1 MPSSAAPRS
10 RLSRLIIYGTLI
22 EPHERTAVLLAFLCY
37 FVLFASYYILRPVR
51 DTVATVFGVDGL
63 PWLFTGT
70 FIGTIVAS
78 PLYAWLASRLKLKRF
93 LPTVLWFWLLNV
105 VGFAACF
112 AVAPQSRPLAA
123 IFYWW
128 FSIANLFMISIFW
141 SLMVDLFS
149 TTQAARLFALIAS
162 GGSFGAIVGPVI
174 TRLAV
179 HAIGLSGVLL
189 IAAVGLLGVIVLV
202 HLLMREKE
210 RLRAAGEEVQQST
223 FDHGLAGNPFEGFF
237 QVLKSPYSRS
247 QAGFIL
253 LMTWANTV
261 GYFLQTEVVA
271 MAFSAVEAR
280 AVAIA
285 DISLVVNICT
295 AVILFF
301 GLGHFVRRFG
311 VTATLIANPF
321 IMVIAFLAL
330 AFSPTL
336 LMIQALQVVRQV
348 TQYAIARP
356 SREMCFTVVDQKDR
370 YKTKNVI
377 DVVVYRFGDLSSAWI
392 LAGLRTAGAR
402 VFGSCMAGVAF
413 SVLWGLVALQLGRRY
428 ERRRAQ
434 ESASSPAPAQAV
446 R

>member
-1 MPSSAAPRS
+1 MPSPAAPPS
-10 RLSRLIIYGTLI
+10 RLSRLVIHGTLI
-22 EPHERTAVLLAFLCY
+22 EPCERTAVLLAFLCY
-37 FVLFASYYILRPVR
+37 FVLFTSYYILRPVR
-51 DTVATVFGVDGL
+51 DTAATVFGVDSL
-63 PWLFTGT
+63 DWLFTGT

-78 PLYAWLASRLKLKRF
+78 PLYAWLASRLKLRRF
-93 LPTVLWFWLLNV
+93 LPAVLWFWLLNV
-105 VGFAACF
+105 LGFALYF
-112 AVAPQSRPLAA
+112 AVAPESRLLAA
-123 IFYWW
+123 TYYWW
-128 FSIANLFMISIFW
+128 FSVANLFMISIFW
-141 SLMVDLFS
+141 SLMVDLFA
-149 TTQAARLFALIAS
+149 TGQATRLFALIAS
-162 GGSFGAIVGPVI
+162 GGSFGAICGPLV

-179 HAIGLSGVLL
+179 HAVGLGGLLL
-189 IAAVGLLGVIVLV
+189 IAAVGFLGVIVLV
-202 HLLMREKE
+202 HRLMREKE
-210 RLRAAGEEVQQST
+210 RLRAAGEEVQQSS

-237 QVLKSPYSRS
+237 QIMKSPYSRS

-261 GYFLQTEVVA
+261 GYFLQTEVITK
-271 MAFSAVEAR
+271 AFSAVEAR

-285 DISLVVNICT
+285 DISLAVNICT

-301 GLGHFVRRFG
+301 GIGHFVRRFG
-311 VTATLIANPF
+311 VTATLVANPF

-356 SREMCFTVVDQKDR
+356 SREMCFTVVEQKDR

-377 DVVVYRFGDLSSAWI
+377 DTVVYRFGDLSSAWI
-392 LAGLRTAGAR
+392 LTGLRSAGAR

-428 ERRRAQ
+428 EDRSAAQ
-434 ESASSPAPAQAV
+434 SQALAPAQA
-446 R
+446 RP

>member
-10 RLSRLIIYGTLI
+10 RLSRLVIHGTLI

-51 DTVATVFGVDGL
+51 DTAATVFGVESLD
-63 PWLFTGT
+63 WLFTGT

-78 PLYAWLASRLKLKRF
+78 PLYAWLASRLKLRRF
-93 LPTVLWFWLLNV
+93 LPAVLWFWLLNL
-105 VGFAACF
+105 VGFAGYF
-112 AVAPQSRPLAA
+112 AVAPESRLLAA
-123 IFYWW
+123 IYYWW

-141 SLMVDLFS
+141 SLMVDLFATS
-149 TTQAARLFALIAS
+149 QATRLFAFIAS
-162 GGSFGAIVGPVI
+162 GGSFGAIAGPLI

-179 HAIGLSGVLL
+179 HAVGLGGLLL
-189 IAAVGLLGVIVLV
+189 IAAGGFLGMIVLV

-210 RLRAAGEEVQQST
+210 RLRAAGEEVQQSS
-223 FDHGLAGNPFEGFF
+223 FDHGLEGNPFEGFF
-237 QVLKSPYSRS
+237 QILKSPYSRS

-261 GYFLQTEVVA
+261 GYFLQTEVIA
-271 MAFSAVEAR
+271 KAFSAVEAR

-285 DISLVVNICT
+285 DISLVVNVIT
-295 AVILFF
+295 AAILFF

-311 VTATLIANPF
+311 VTATLVANPF
-321 IMVIAFLAL
+321 IMVFAFLAL

-356 SREMCFTVVDQKDR
+356 SREMCFTVVEQKDR

-377 DVVVYRFGDLSSAWI
+377 DTVVYRFGDLSSAWI
-392 LAGLRTAGAR
+392 LTGLRAAGAR
-402 VFGSCMAGVAF
+402 VFGSCMTGVAF

-428 ERRRAQ
+428 EERSARQPRA
-434 ESASSPAPAQAV
+434 APAGEKV
-446 R
+446 F